1 MNDLTLAITFDR
13 LVLTL
18 NLIDAV
24 TLAEANA
31 YTDKK
36 VIDSGAETP
45 ETIKEKYESNQSV
58 IDRIARLENTS
69 GTNTGDQD
77 LSDFVTTEQ
86 LSLKVD
92 KEIGKGLSTNDY
104 TTEDRNKFLSD
115 PIPLFCS
122 DMKTDITASNI
133 EPKIRFTFEE
143 ARTLTGVVGSLSV
156 ASVGGIFTVDIKKN
170 GTSIFST
177 LLTFDSGESTTRTA
191 SVPYVLTGNV
201 SFAIGDYVDIFV
213 TIVGSSAAGKGLL
226 ITLLTTK

>member
-18 NLIDAV
+18 NLIDAA

-36 VIDSGAETP
+36 VID
-45 ETIKEKYESNQSV
+45 
-58 IDRIARLENTS
+58 
-69 GTNTGDQD
+69 QD
-77 LSDFVTTEQ
+77 LSNFATTEQ

-92 KEIGKGLSTNDY
+92 KEVGKGLSTNDY
-104 TTEDRNKFLSD
+104 TTADRNKFLSD

-122 DMKTDITASNI
+122 DMTSDITASNT
-133 EPKIRFTFEE
+133 EAKIRFTFEE

-156 ASVGGIFTVDIKKN
+156 APVGGVFTVDIKKN

-177 LLTFDSGESTTRTA
+177 LLTFDSGENTTRTA
-191 SVPYVLTGNV
+191 SVPYVLTGDI
-201 SFAIGDYVDIFV
+201 SFAIGDYVDVFV
-213 TIVGSSAAGKGLL
+213 TIAGSTTAGKGLL